1 MVIRGLYLILLGL
14 IFSCS
19 PKTHVD
25 LLIKNA
31 SVISLESGEVI
42 QGQVILINGDRILAT
57 GGDSLLLQFKGKT
70 DINAD
75 SAYVLPGLWDNHVHF
90 GGAEYIDENEQ
101 LLPLY
106 LAFGV
111 TSVRDAAGDIPLEV
125 LKWRDEIANGNRIG
139 PRIFTSG
146 PKIEG
151 INSIWPG
158 DLEVGSEEQLDRA
171 LDSLE
176 KFKVDFVKITDNALS
191 AELFLSATQ
200 KAQSRGWS
208 VSGHVHP
215 EITLDEISL
224 AGLTTIEHQGYLLR
238 AATNEERRIRDER
251 KIGTMTSEE
260 ANLLQF
266 QTLSDSVAEVNFRK
280 FAKQG
285 TGIVPTLLIS
295 RNIAYLDSMDFS
307 KDTILNYLGPK
318 LKESYQWR
326 IERYA
331 KEDLQSRANRKRLFE
346 ASARLL
352 PIVQKSGMIIIAGT
366 DAGYLNTFDYPGLGI
381 HLELALMVN
390 YGLSPLQALTAS
402 LVNGPAYF
410 GLEGDYG
417 AVSSGKK
424 ASLLFLRNNPLEKIE
439 NTLSIESVIVEGQYF
454 SRKELDRMLSEI
466 KKWVVQKESSKQQ
479 EAVD

>member
-1 MVIRGLYLILLGL
+1 MVIRGLYLFLLGL
-14 IFSCS
+14 IISCS
-19 PKTHVD
+19 PKIHVD

-31 SVISLESGEVI
+31 SIISLESGEAI
-42 QGQVILINGDRILAT
+42 QSQVILINGGRIFTT

-70 DINAD
+70 EIDAH
-75 SAYVLPGLWDNHVHF
+75 SAFVLPGLWDNHVHF
-90 GGAEYIDENEQ
+90 GGSEYIDENEQ

-125 LKWRDEIANGNRIG
+125 LKWRDQIANGNRIG

-158 DLEVGSEEQLDRA
+158 DLEIGSEEELDRA

-176 KFKVDFVKITDNALS
+176 KLKVDFVKITDNALS

-200 KAQSRGWS
+200 KAHSRGWS

-238 AATNEERRIRDER
+238 AATGEERRIRDER
-251 KIGTMTSEE
+251 KIGIMTPEE

-280 FAKQG
+280 FAEQG

-295 RNIAYLDSMDFS
+295 RNIANLDSMDFS

-326 IERYA
+326 IDRYA
-331 KEDLQSRANRKRLFE
+331 KEDLQSRENRKRLFE

-352 PIVQKSGMIIIAGT
+352 PIVQKSGMKIIAGT
-366 DAGYLNTFDYPGLGI
+366 DAGYLNTYDYPGVGI
-381 HLELALMVN
+381 HLELALMVD

-402 LVNGPAYF
+402 IVNGPAYF
-410 GLEGDYG
+410 GLEKDYG
-417 AVSSGKK
+417 AISSGKK
-424 ASLLFLRNNPLEKIE
+424 ASLLFLRNNPLERIE
-439 NTLSIESVIVEGQYF
+439 NTLSIESVIAEGQYF
-454 SRKELDRMLSEI
+454 SRKDLDRMLSEI
-466 KKWVVQKESSKQQ
+466 KMWVVQKESSKQK

>member
-1 MVIRGLYLILLGL
+1 MAIRGFYLFLIGL
-14 IFSCS
+14 ISSCS
-19 PKTHVD
+19 PKSSVD

-31 SVISLESGEVI
+31 SIISLRSGEII
-42 QGQVILINGDRILAT
+42 QDQVILIQGDRILTT
-57 GGDSLLLQFKGKT
+57 GGDTLLSQYEGIIE
-70 DINAD
+70 INAEGKF
-75 SAYVLPGLWDNHVHF
+75 VLPGLWDNHVHF

-106 LAFGV
+106 VAFGV

-125 LKWRDEIANGNRIG
+125 LKWRDEIANGNRTG

-158 DLEVGSEEQLDRA
+158 DLEVGSEEELDRA
-171 LDSLE
+171 LDSLV
-176 KFKVDFVKITDNALS
+176 KLKVDFVKITDNTLS

-200 KAQSRGWS
+200 KARKRGLP
-208 VSGHVHP
+208 VSGHVHAG
-215 EITLDEISL
+215 ITLDEISL
-224 AGLTTIEHQGYLLR
+224 AGLSTIEHQGYALR
-238 AATNEERRIRDER
+238 AATSEETRIRNER
-251 KIGTMTSEE
+251 VAGKMTAEE

-295 RNIAYLDSMDFS
+295 RNIAYLDSLDFS
-307 KDTILNYLGPK
+307 TDTILNYLGPK

-326 IERYA
+326 IDRYA
-331 KEDLQSRANRKRLFE
+331 KEDQPSRENRKRLYE

-352 PIVQKSGMIIIAGT
+352 PIMQKSGMKIMAGT
-366 DAGYLNTFDYPGLGI
+366 DAGYLNTYDYPGLGI

-390 YGLSPLQALTAS
+390 YGLSPVEALTAS
-402 LVNGPAYF
+402 LINGPAYF
-410 GLEGDYG
+410 GLEEDYG
-417 AVSSGKK
+417 AVTSGKK
-424 ASLLFLRNNPLEKIE
+424 ASLLILRNNPLEQIE
-439 NTLSIESVIVEGQYF
+439 NTQTIESVIVEGKYF
-454 SRKELDRMLSEI
+454 SRKDLDRILGEI
-466 KKWVVQKESSKQQ
+466 KKWVLQKESLK
-479 EAVD
+479 

>member
-1 MVIRGLYLILLGL
+1 MLIRAFYLFLLGL
-14 IFSCS
+14 ISSCS
-19 PKTHVD
+19 PKSSVD

-31 SVISLESGEVI
+31 SIISLGSGEII
-42 QGQVILINGDRILAT
+42 QDQVILIQGDRILTT
-57 GGDSLLLQFKGKT
+57 GGDTLLSQYEGIME
-70 DINAD
+70 INAEGKF
-75 SAYVLPGLWDNHVHF
+75 VLPGLWDNHVHF

-125 LKWRDEIANGNRIG
+125 LKWRDEIANGNRTG

-158 DLEVGSEEQLDRA
+158 DLEVGSEEELDRA
-171 LDSLE
+171 LDSLV
-176 KFKVDFVKITDNALS
+176 KLKVDFVKITDNALS

-200 KAQSRGWS
+200 KARKRGLP

-215 EITLDEISL
+215 GITLDEISL
-224 AGLTTIEHQGYLLR
+224 AGLSTIEHQGYALR
-238 AATNEERRIRDER
+238 AATSEETRIRNER
-251 KIGTMTSEE
+251 VAGKMTAEE

-295 RNIAYLDSMDFS
+295 RNIAYLDSLDFLT
-307 KDTILNYLGPK
+307 DTILNYLGPK

-326 IERYA
+326 IDRYA
-331 KEDLQSRANRKRLFE
+331 KEDQPSRENRKRLYE

-352 PIVQKSGMIIIAGT
+352 PIMQKSGMKIIAGT
-366 DAGYLNTFDYPGLGI
+366 DAGYLNTYDYPGLGI
-381 HLELALMVN
+381 HLELALMVKS
-390 YGLSPLQALTAS
+390 GLSPLEALTAS
-402 LVNGPAYF
+402 LINGPAYF
-410 GLEGDYG
+410 GLEEDYG
-417 AVSSGKK
+417 AVASGKK
-424 ASLLFLRNNPLEKIE
+424 ASLLILRNNPLEQIE
-439 NTLSIESVIVEGQYF
+439 NTQSIESVMVEGKYF
-454 SRKELDRMLSEI
+454 SRKYLDSMLDKI
-466 KKWVVQKESSKQQ
+466 KKWVLQKESIK
-479 EAVD
+479 